1 MTYVSHEGQLE
12 KKSKC
17 NFKKISTQIVLLLSF
32 EKGCAY
38 MMVLLLGI
46 FCGFPNFHLTL
57 SGMGSEGK
65 KMLIIRATK
74 EQLL

>member
-1 MTYVSHEGQLE
+1 MYDVPISRRTIE
-12 KKSKC
+12 KESKR
-17 NFKKISTQIVLLLSF
+17 NFKTISTQIVVLLSF

-38 MMVLLLGI
+38 MKVLLLGI

-65 KMLIIRATK
+65 KNAYL
-74 EQLL
+74 